1 MTRLAS
7 IVGVA
12 AVATMILLSG
22 CPTAVRVDLAK
33 RLVGTWETEPLPG
46 VLPIPA
52 DVQQAHNLP
61 PQVEVTHNVT
71 AVITDGPRHHH
82 GDVIITI
89 TSTPTDA
96 MTGAALTALTQQA
109 AVTTTAA
116 GTIYVRSSTEMQ
128 VEIASIVNSAFDVP
142 EQMTIQLQD
151 VPLQASYE
159 LADDVLQVTSDVL
172 FFLGVVGAGEAL
184 TLTR

>member
-1 MTRLAS
+1 MTRLDS
-7 IVGVA
+7 IAGVA

-61 PQVEVTHNVT
+61 PQVAVTHNVT
-71 AVITDGPRHHH
+71 AMITDGPRHHH
-82 GDVIITI
+82 GEVMITI

-96 MTGAALTALTQQA
+96 MIAAALP
-109 AVTTTAA
+109 VVITTAP

-128 VEIASIVNSAFDVP
+128 VELASIANSAFDVP
-142 EQMTIQLQD
+142 EEMTIRLQG
-151 VPLQASYE
+151 VPLPATYE
-159 LADDVLQVTSDVL
+159 LADDVLKVTSDVL
-172 FFLGVVGAGEAL
+172 FFLGVVGSGDYL